1 MAYLHVK
8 HVYGRPRRQGVSQNQ
23 STVQPASTKMEKTH
37 QRLASVLFKATGS
50 FWKSC
55 KMWNPSECHDVLCS
69 RPVLLLSQA
78 CDCPQSHLQS
88 LEAAGSALHG
98 MTTLHAACV
107 CDCSIG
113 VGTDL
118 WRDGASLISGL
129 PADSTCVSH
138 LYIVVMHEHVLCQRP
153 SPAQHHSHCLADF
166 GHLSS
171 SHGRV
176 IHVVLLLLCSLGI
189 AMGA

>member
-1 MAYLHVK
+1 MCMGGPGVRGSVK
-8 HVYGRPRRQGVSQNQ
+8 TSQQFSQHQRRW
-23 STVQPASTKMEKTH
+23 KKTH
-37 QRLASVLFKATGS
+37 QRLAWVLFKATGS

-98 MTTLHAACV
+98 TTTLHAACV
-107 CDCSIG
+107 CNCSIG

-138 LYIVVMHEHVLCQRP
+138 LYI
-153 SPAQHHSHCLADF
+153 
-166 GHLSS
+166 GH
-171 SHGRV
+171 
-176 IHVVLLLLCSLGI
+176 
-189 AMGA
+189 A